1 MRSRRNL
8 IKTTAVAALGV
19 GVTGVRAAAAKA
31 ASLGTAQYDAL
42 GVGTPPST
50 AGIQVQGSLAGALVS
65 IKQLASTGHAL
76 VAYLAATA
84 GSSQAAINIISAN
97 PQFSAA
103 EITGC
108 ETAHGTLKIAHE
120 GYADGSDANA
130 AAVSLDLQTPGG
142 TGTRAQ
148 GIYITSST
156 DQFPYGDPIKVRY
169 NRQDWFVVKGA
180 DGGGNAVVING
191 AVGHVPAAMVDIGQA
206 GASPAI
212 AIRGPDGTVA
222 LSVDASGNLVATMPS
237 GAVRTIAAN

>member
-84 GSSQAAINIISAN
+84 GSSQAAINIAMHANWHCCMPCSAGRVLTD
-97 PQFSAA
+97 A
-103 EITGC
+103 TGYV
-108 ETAHGTLKIAHE
+108 GTLLA
-120 GYADGSDANA
+120 
-130 AAVSLDLQTPGG
+130 P
-142 TGTRAQ
+142 
-148 GIYITSST
+148 
-156 DQFPYGDPIKVRY
+156 
-169 NRQDWFVVKGA
+169 
-180 DGGGNAVVING
+180 
-191 AVGHVPAAMVDIGQA
+191 
-206 GASPAI
+206 
-212 AIRGPDGTVA
+212 
-222 LSVDASGNLVATMPS
+222 
-237 GAVRTIAAN
+237 